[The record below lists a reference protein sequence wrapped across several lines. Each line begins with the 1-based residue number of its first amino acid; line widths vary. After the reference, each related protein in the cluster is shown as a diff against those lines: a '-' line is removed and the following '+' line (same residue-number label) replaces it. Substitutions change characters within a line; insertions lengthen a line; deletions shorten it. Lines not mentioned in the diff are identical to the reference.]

1 MKIEVEN
8 LGKKFRNE
16 WIFRDFNQSFTLGNT
31 YAIIGPNGSGKSTLL
46 QVISNYI
53 PANEGIT
60 KYFDGEITVEIDN
73 IYKYISYSSPL
84 LELIEEFSLTELLA
98 FHLNLKPFFENKTA
112 EEFIRIIGFQ
122 NQENKQIKYFSS
134 GMKQKLKLG
143 LCLFSNTPILFLDE
157 PTTNLDLKTKEWFIE
172 NINLIKEKKIIF
184 LASNDSFEYSFTQNI
199 IDIQQYKKKTIN

>member
-84 LELIEEFSLTELLA
+84 LELIEEFTLVELLA

-112 EEFIRIIGFQ
+112 KEFIRIIGLQ
-122 NQENKQIKYFSS
+122 NQENKQIKFFSS

-143 LCLFSNTPILFLDE
+143 LCLFSNSPILFLDE
-157 PTTNLDLKTKEWFIE
+157 PTTNLDIKTKEWFIE

-199 IDIQQYKKKTIN
+199 IDIQQYKKKSIN